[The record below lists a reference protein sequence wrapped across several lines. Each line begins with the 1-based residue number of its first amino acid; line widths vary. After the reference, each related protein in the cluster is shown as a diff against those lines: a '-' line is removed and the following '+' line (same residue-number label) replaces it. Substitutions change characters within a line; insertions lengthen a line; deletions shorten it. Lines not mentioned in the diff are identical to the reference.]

1 MFYDCIYDGGKSGD
15 ILAKIAVIDS
25 DRDFRDLVD
34 EVLSELGHE
43 VIGLPKSDDAPTA
56 VRDSDADLIIIDILM
71 DGPRKG
77 FKTLT
82 AIKDDPETA
91 RTPVIASTPL
101 DTKEIDVHRTELQ
114 PLLAGILFKPFDME
128 ALERLVTDVL
138 KSRSESRS
146 STSPV
151 HRTDSR

>member
-1 MFYDCIYDGGKSGD
+1 
-15 ILAKIAVIDS
+15 LAKIAVIDS
-25 DRDFRDLVD
+25 DGDFRDLVD

-43 VIGLPKSDDAPTA
+43 VIGLPKSDDAPNA
-56 VRDSDADLIIIDILM
+56 VRESHPDLVIIDILM
-71 DGPRKG
+71 DGPRQG

-82 AIKDDPETA
+82 AIKGAAETA
-91 RTPVIASTPL
+91 TTPVIASTPL

-138 KSRSESRS
+138 KSKSESPPGP
-146 STSPV
+146 SPPSI
-151 HRTDSR
+151 HPTEPS